1 MKKQTSWGK
10 VANWYDSMLE
20 KDNDSFQQKVILPNL
35 VRSMNLGKNQVVL
48 DLACGQGFFSRV
60 FSASGAKVIA
70 SDISPEL
77 IKLAKQYPIN
87 NIQYHVSSADSINF
101 CADKSIDTIT
111 IVLAL
116 QNIKNVDGVL
126 AECARVL
133 KEKGSMFLVL
143 NHPAFRAPKVSS
155 WGWDDKEWAQYRRI
169 DGYLSEFQT
178 EIDMNPGQKKSEK
191 TVSFHRSLQWYFKM
205 FAKNGFAVAKLEE
218 WISHRE
224 PTRGPRFAAE
234 DKARK
239 EFPLFLFLEGRKGWL
254 F

>member
-1 MKKQTSWGK
+1 MPKKTTSWGK
-10 VANWYDSMLE
+10 VANWYDSLLE

-60 FSASGAKVIA
+60 FGQSGAKVIA

-77 IKLAKQYPIN
+77 IKIAKQHEARN
-87 NIQYHVSSADSINF
+87 VEYHVSPADDIRF
-101 CADKSIDTIT
+101 CTDKSVDAIT

-116 QNIKNVDGVL
+116 QNIKNVDGVFK
-126 AECARVL
+126 ECARVL
-133 KEKGSMFLVL
+133 KDKGGMFLVL

-155 WGWDDKEWAQYRRI
+155 WGWDEQAKVQYRRL
-169 DGYLSEFQT
+169 DAYLSEFQT
-178 EIDMNPGQKKSEK
+178 EIDMHPGQKKSEK

-205 FAKNGFAVAKLEE
+205 LAKNGLAVTKCEE

-224 PTRGPRFAAE
+224 PTKGPRFAAE
-234 DKARK
+234 NKARK
-239 EFPLFLFLEGRKGWL
+239 EFPLFLFLEGRKV
-254 F
+254 

>member
-1 MKKQTSWGK
+1 MKKVTSWGK

-20 KDNDSFQQKVILPNL
+20 KDDDSFQQKVILPNL
-35 VRSMNLGKNQVVL
+35 VRSMDLGKNQIVL
-48 DLACGQGFFSRV
+48 DLACGQGFFARV
-60 FSASGAKVIA
+60 FAAGGAKVIA

-77 IKLAKQYPIN
+77 IKIAKQHEVK
-87 NIQYHVSSADSINF
+87 NIEYHVSPADDINF
-101 CADKSIDTIT
+101 CADKSVDAIT

-126 AECARVL
+126 AECSRVL
-133 KEKGSMFLVL
+133 KENGSMFLVL

-155 WGWDDKEWAQYRRI
+155 WQWDEKEWAQYRRM
-169 DGYLSEFQT
+169 DAYLSEFQT

-205 FAKNGFAVAKLEE
+205 LRKNGFAVTKLEE

-239 EFPLFLFLEGRKGWL
+239 EFPLFLFLEGKK
-254 F
+254 